1 MIANTSITSW
11 EFLSADPAYTI
22 SDYIYGTQISPATV
36 SSAYNIPVNDGA
48 NVKVGIISLGGGWL
62 PSDLQRSMSELGLS
76 QPRITQVNVD
86 NPGNVFSI
94 SDSNYSNENTL
105 DLYCVAGMVPKANIV
120 LYMGENSQ
128 TGFVNVVNRAVNENC
143 DVISISWCLD
153 ESIMVDYN
161 ISPYLEGPL
170 ANAAARGI
178 TVLAASGD
186 RGSSGNSREDPDI
199 GPLSVCYPASSPN
212 VVAVG
217 GTILNTYTGIETVSN
232 ESGGGISRL
241 FSVPNW
247 QTGLTYKKYFTS
259 NSSYGPSTTLTG
271 RGVPDI
277 SAPYQTYVMYYNG
290 AIFGG
295 GGTSASCPILAG
307 MFARYISITGRRPI
321 PNTIHSLLYSNIN
334 AYRDIVSG
342 NNNNPLNEGFAAN
355 IGWDPVV
362 GLGAPNGSTV
372 QQIVSSGG
380 TRVKTAANTWGY
392 VANVKVKTA
401 TNTWSNVKAI
411 WTKTVTGWRQT
422 Y

>member
-94 SDSNYSNENTL
+94 SDSNYSLENTL
-105 DLYCVAGMVPKANIV
+105 DLYCIAGIVPKANIV
-120 LYMGENSQ
+120 LYMGQNTLS
-128 TGFVNVVNRAVNENC
+128 GFANVVNCAVNENC
-143 DVISISWCLD
+143 DVITISWAID
-153 ESIMVDYN
+153 ESAGAGDF
-161 ISPYLEGPL
+161 LAGPL
-170 ANAAARGI
+170 ANAVAKGI

-186 RGSSGNSREDPDI
+186 YGSSGNSPP

-217 GTILNTYTGIETVSN
+217 GTILNITSGVETVSTS
-232 ESGGGISRL
+232 SGGGVSTL
-241 FSVPNW
+241 FPVPSW

-259 NSSYGPSTTLTG
+259 NSSYGPTTTLNG

-277 SAPYQTYVMYYNG
+277 SAPYQTYVMYFNG
-290 AIFGG
+290 NIYGAT
-295 GGTSASCPILAG
+295 GTSASTPILAG
-307 MFARYISITGRRPI
+307 MFVRYISITGRRPI

-355 IGWDPVV
+355 VGWDPVV
-362 GLGAPNGSTV
+362 GLGAPKGNTV

-380 TRVKTAANTWGY
+380 TKVKTVANSWSY
-392 VANVKVKTA
+392 VANVRVKTA

-411 WTKTVTGWRQT
+411 WTKTISGWRQT